1 MFFHQPFL
9 LVLAVTVKG
18 AKTTIALLATADTL
32 ALWDLLGTLWADIL
46 RPTFKQKTLFLR
58 GAHYQPLEC
67 RR

>member
-1 MFFHQPFL
+1 
-9 LVLAVTVKG
+9 
-18 AKTTIALLATADTL
+18 
-32 ALWDLLGTLWADIL
+32 LLGTLWADIL